1 MGHHYVAVSTS
12 AVKVNS
18 NGSDKKSYA
27 SMHQQL
33 S

>member
-12 AVKVNS
+12 AVKVS
-18 NGSDKKSYA
+18 YNGSDKKSYA